1 MKTLSAIM
9 FVAYCVLLYMLLS
22 KEETKQVIT
31 PEKEAFTYVNIEE
44 DTTLNNN
51 KKAYYD
57 YLYNYERNLENERR
71 FE

>member
-9 FVAYCVLLYMLLS
+9 FVAYSVLLYMLLS

-31 PEKEAFTYVNIEE
+31 QEKESFTYVNIEE

-51 KKAYYD
+51 QKAYYD
-57 YLYNYERNLENERR
+57 YLYEHTK
-71 FE
+71 

>member
-1 MKTLSAIM
+1 
-9 FVAYCVLLYMLLS
+9 MLLS

-51 KKAYYD
+51 QRAYYD
-57 YLYNYERNLENERR
+57 YLYEHTK
-71 FE
+71 

>member
-9 FVAYCVLLYMLLS
+9 FVAYSLLLYMLLS
-22 KEETKQVIT
+22 KEESKQVIT

-51 KKAYYD
+51 QRAYYD
-57 YLYNYERNLENERR
+57 YVYEHTK
-71 FE
+71 

>member
-9 FVAYCVLLYMLLS
+9 FVAYSVLLYMLLS

-31 PEKEAFTYVNIEE
+31 PEKETFTYVNIEE

-51 KKAYYD
+51 QKAYYD
-57 YLYNYERNLENERR
+57 YLYEHTK
-71 FE
+71 

>member
-9 FVAYCVLLYMLLS
+9 FVAYSILLYMLLS

-31 PEKEAFTYVNIEE
+31 TEKEAFTYVNIEE

-51 KKAYYD
+51 QRAYYD
-57 YLYNYERNLENERR
+57 YLYEHTK
-71 FE
+71 

>member
-1 MKTLSAIM
+1 MKTLSSIM
-9 FVAYCVLLYMLLS
+9 FVAYSILLYMLLS

-31 PEKEAFTYVNIEE
+31 QEKEPFTYVNIEE

-57 YLYNYERNLENERR
+57 YLYEHTK
-71 FE
+71 

>member
-9 FVAYCVLLYMLLS
+9 FVAYSLLLYMLLS
-22 KEETKQVIT
+22 KEETKKVIT

-51 KKAYYD
+51 QKAYYD
-57 YLYNYERNLENERR
+57 YLYEHTK
-71 FE
+71 

>member
-9 FVAYCVLLYMLLS
+9 FVAYSRLLYMLLS

-31 PEKEAFTYVNIEE
+31 SEKEAFTYVDIEE

-51 KKAYYD
+51 QKAYYD
-57 YLYNYERNLENERR
+57 YLYEHTK
-71 FE
+71 